1 MFWTTTGG
9 KALLNAALTTIAYAG
24 PTLARI
30 KPLRRAVIG
39 AAERELPKVL
49 ERERAK
55 TERPPGVYEDRATM
69 QKALLHTFE
78 RAICDRNL
86 APTVLRK
93 AVRNLIHRAV
103 IEQGDRNAAAAF
115 NEQYGQDPPS
125 FLLISPGKACNLHCT
140 GCYADSG
147 SAAEKLDWD
156 TFDRI
161 ITEAKTL
168 WGALFIVISGGEPFA
183 YRSQGKGLL
192 DAIEVHDDCF
202 FMAYTNGTLIDD
214 QVAERLAELGNLTPA
229 ISVEGWRE
237 RTDTRRGPGVFDQVV
252 AAMGRLRRAGVPFG
266 ISLTGTCQNAE
277 EILSDEFID
286 FFFEEQ
292 GALYG
297 WLFHYMPIGRSYT
310 LELLPT
316 PEQRLWMWR
325 RSWEI
330 VRERQVFLADFWNH
344 GTVTDGCISSGRF
357 SGGGYMYIDW
367 NGAVTPC
374 VFVPY
379 SPVNIN
385 EIYAHGGTLN
395 DAWADAFFAHLRTW
409 QREYRDGNGRAGNWM
424 TPCPIRDHHA
434 AFRRM
439 LIEHEPEPIDQH
451 AAEALLD
458 AEYARG
464 MAAYGEECRSVSE
477 PVWTQRYLRQ
487 NDPGDGNS
495 QDAITKERRGVE

>member
-1 MFWTTTGG
+1 MFWSTARG
-9 KALLNAALTTIAYAG
+9 KSLLNTVLSTVAYAG
-24 PTLARI
+24 PTLFRVG
-30 KPLRRAVIG
+30 PLRRAVIR
-39 AAERELPKVL
+39 AVERELPKAL
-49 ERERAK
+49 EVQRARM
-55 TERPPGVYEDRATM
+55 ERPPGVYEDRATM
-69 QKALLHTFE
+69 HRALFRTFE

-86 APTVLRK
+86 APAVLRK

-103 IEQGDRNAAAAF
+103 IEQGDRTAATAF
-115 NEQYGQDPPS
+115 YKQYGQDPPS

-147 SAAEKLDWD
+147 SNAEKLDWD

-192 DAIEVHDDCF
+192 DVIEKHDDCF

-214 QVAERLAELGNLTPA
+214 RVAERLAQAGNLSPA
-229 ISVEGWRE
+229 ISVEGWRA
-237 RTDTRRGPGVFDQVV
+237 RTDARRGPGVFDQVL

-266 ISLTGTCQNAE
+266 ISLTATCHNAE

-286 FFFEEQ
+286 FFYEEQ

-310 LELLPT
+310 LDLLPS

-330 VRERQVFLADFWNH
+330 IRQRQVLLADFWNH
-344 GTVTDGCISSGRF
+344 GTVTDGCLSSGRF

-385 EIYAHGGTLN
+385 EIYATGGTLN

-409 QREYRDGNGRAGNWM
+409 QREYHDGNGNGRAPNENGRAGNWM

-434 AFRRM
+434 AFRRI
-439 LIEHEPEPIDQH
+439 LSEHEPDPIDEN
-451 AAEALLD
+451 ATEALLD

-464 MAAYGEECRSVSE
+464 MAAYGEACQSVSE
-477 PVWTQRYLRQ
+477 PIWTERYLRQ
-487 NDPGDGNS
+487 TDPGD
-495 QDAITKERRGVE
+495 